1 MSLPLLPDERDD
13 APRARPRPAVVSVSA
28 LVSSARLVLER
39 QLGLVWVSGE
49 ISNLYRAGSGH
60 LYFTLKDASA
70 QVKCTLYKSKAQLMP
85 FPLANGM
92 AIEVRA
98 VASLYE
104 PRGEF
109 QLNVE
114 AVRQAGQ
121 GALYERFL
129 RLKARLEAAGW
140 IAPGRKRPLP
150 PFPRAV
156 GVVTSPRGAA
166 LRDVLTTFRRRWPAL
181 RVIVF
186 PAQVQGDGAGAD
198 VARAIALA
206 NRRAEVDVLL
216 VCRGGG
222 SIEDLWAFNEEPVAR
237 AVYESA
243 LPVVSGVG
251 HETDFTI
258 CDFVADVRA
267 PTPTAAAE
275 LIAPD
280 CAEYRRR
287 AQQFRAR
294 LLRAGEYALAVR
306 QQRFDGA
313 ARRLVHPAAR
323 VATQHARI
331 GDLAR
336 RLAQASGRQ
345 ADRRE
350 NAVASLRLRLLR
362 DLRAPLA
369 QAARVGRAQHALV
382 RCAEERAARA
392 QARIEALAQSLTHL
406 NPREVLQRG
415 YAIVLAGN
423 GNVVGDAATLRPGEA
438 VRLMLGRGEA
448 DATVTRTH
456 TDEQR

>member
-1 MSLPLLPDERDD
+1 
-13 APRARPRPAVVSVSA
+13 
-28 LVSSARLVLER
+28 VLER

-49 ISNLYRAGSGH
+49 VSNLYRAGSGH
-60 LYFTLKDASA
+60 VYFTLKDASA

-85 FPLANGM
+85 FALENGM

-104 PRGEF
+104 PKGEF

-114 AVRQAGQ
+114 AVRRAGQ

-129 RLKARLEAAGW
+129 RLKEKLEAAGW
-140 IAPGRKRPLP
+140 LAAERKRPLP
-150 PFPRAV
+150 PFPRTV

-166 LRDVLTTFRRRWPAL
+166 LHDVLTTFRRRWPAL
-181 RVIVF
+181 RVIVY

-198 VARAIALA
+198 VARAIAIA

-222 SIEDLWAFNEEPVAR
+222 SIEDLWAFNEESVAR
-237 AVYESA
+237 AVHASS

-280 CAEYRRR
+280 CAEYHRR
-287 AQQFRAR
+287 ARQYRTR
-294 LLRAGEYALAVR
+294 LLRIGEYALAMR
-306 QQRFDGA
+306 QQRVDGI

-323 VATQHARI
+323 IAAQR
-331 GDLAR
+331 GELRDLAR

-345 ADRRE
+345 ADRRAS
-350 NAVASLRLRLLR
+350 AVASLRLQFLR
-362 DLRAPLA
+362 DLRAPLP
-369 QAARVGRAQHALV
+369 QTPRV
-382 RCAEERAARA
+382 ARA
-392 QARIEALAQSLTHL
+392 QDAMIRTARDRATRAKTRLDALAQSLSHL

-415 YAIVLAGN
+415 YAIVLRAG
-423 GNVVGDAATLRPGEA
+423 GDIAASAASLRPGDD
-438 VRLMLGRGEA
+438 VRLLLGHGEA
-448 DATVTRTH
+448 DATILRTRQ
-456 TDEQR
+456 DD